1 MNEKNSNNLLDIG
14 VTLFVSV
21 VAYFLYKASGWE
33 LRFETDKY
41 LILEESIGYAL
52 LGMAK
57 KGVVVIGFN
66 NALFGASFGIIS
78 TEMPLL
84 LIMSNKFISSYVII
98 KYLACILPF
107 YFIYGPF
114 KVFGLLFC
122 FDFSG
127 KNDTHEKNQSHEIN
141 ELKQNIKELSG
152 AIKGM
157 SQESLEESTDIDD
170 DLLKNDK
177 KFIVPND
184 KLDKKKTDEIV
195 NKIKSEYVNAANQVV
210 IIMPA
215 LGSEME
221 EGWLSKWL
229 VKEGDSVS
237 CGDLIAEVETDKVIM
252 EIETSYNGIIGK
264 ILVNEGQDSIKIN
277 EPIAILLLED
287 KTWHRDFLILHRN
300 GLYVVK
306 EKSFKS
312 LDNAKTYIDTFL
324 NES

>member
-1 MNEKNSNNLLDIG
+1 
-14 VTLFVSV
+14 
-21 VAYFLYKASGWE
+21 
-33 LRFETDKY
+33 
-41 LILEESIGYAL
+41 
-52 LGMAK
+52 
-57 KGVVVIGFN
+57 
-66 NALFGASFGIIS
+66 
-78 TEMPLL
+78 
-84 LIMSNKFISSYVII
+84 MSNKFISSYVFI

-127 KNDTHEKNQSHEIN
+127 KNDTHEQNQSHEIN

-152 AIKGM
+152 TIKDM
-157 SQESLEESTDIDD
+157 SQEGLQESTDIDD

-184 KLDKKKTDEIV
+184 KLDKKKPDDIV
-195 NKIKSEYVNAANQVV
+195 KKIISEYVNLANQVV
-210 IIMPA
+210 ILMPA
-215 LGSEME
+215 LSSDME
-221 EGWLSKWL
+221 EGSLSKWL
-229 VKEGDSVS
+229 VKEGDSVTS
-237 CGDLIAEVETDKVIM
+237 GDLIAEIETDKATM

-312 LDNAKTYIDTFL
+312 LDNAKTYIETFL
-324 NES
+324 NEL